1 MARVRS
7 KDTAPELAVRRA
19 LHARGFRYRL
29 HRRDLPGS
37 PDVILPR
44 HRLALFVHGC
54 FWHGCLACDRG
65 LRRPKSNIQF
75 WETKLAENRARDA
88 RNVSALEGPGW
99 WRSCGNARSAIRT
112 CWARLSTRSLSRAN
126 LPDMI
131 LDETLAEPWTV
142 ADFFSCGGGTS
153 AGFSTRP
160 CFRIVGAVD
169 LQLAKPSEEMAHR
182 IATRHTLQTTASY
195 LSKRI

>member
-1 MARVRS
+1 MDEIAASLREAERIKRYKRRHLMARVRS

-54 FWHGCLACDRG
+54 FWHGCLAYDRG

-75 WETKLAENRARDA
+75 LETKLAENRARDA
-88 RNVSALEGPGW
+88 RNVSALEGLGW
-99 WRSCGNARSAIRT
+99 RVAILWECTVRDTNMLGKTIDALALSCE
-112 CWARLSTRSLSRAN
+112 ST
-126 LPDMI
+126 
-131 LDETLAEPWTV
+131 
-142 ADFFSCGGGTS
+142 
-153 AGFSTRP
+153 
-160 CFRIVGAVD
+160 
-169 LQLAKPSEEMAHR
+169 
-182 IATRHTLQTTASY
+182 
-195 LSKRI
+195 